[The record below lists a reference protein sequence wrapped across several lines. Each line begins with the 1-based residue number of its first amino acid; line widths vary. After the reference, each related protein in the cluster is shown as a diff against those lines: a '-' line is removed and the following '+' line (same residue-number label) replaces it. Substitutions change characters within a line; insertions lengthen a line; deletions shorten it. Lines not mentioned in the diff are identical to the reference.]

1 MLAFVQSNGSVD
13 PSCCRCRDNSIM
25 HVRLLVLQCPQSSS
39 DPSIAITGALITGTY
54 ALAKRRG
61 RVVASIYAASAAL
74 NCGIA
79 GATFFSTL
87 IKYVSSPRASLLAGI
102 RGYVIV
108 PLLDRT
114 LPSRLGERESSR
126 GAPALPDV
134 STSGAVTWGAMRLHR
149 TLDSAISGGITGSVL
164 NTWRRSSLPFLSTD

>member
-1 MLAFVQSNGSVD
+1 VILTHTVGPCSRKLCALRVMFAFVQSNGPVD

-87 IKYVSSPRASLLAGI
+87 IKYVFSPPSFTSCRYSGI
-102 RGYVIV
+102 CHC
-108 PLLDRT
+108 
-114 LPSRLGERESSR
+114 
-126 GAPALPDV
+126 APP
-134 STSGAVTWGAMRLHR
+134 GP
-149 TLDSAISGGITGSVL
+149 
-164 NTWRRSSLPFLSTD
+164 NTPIEAR